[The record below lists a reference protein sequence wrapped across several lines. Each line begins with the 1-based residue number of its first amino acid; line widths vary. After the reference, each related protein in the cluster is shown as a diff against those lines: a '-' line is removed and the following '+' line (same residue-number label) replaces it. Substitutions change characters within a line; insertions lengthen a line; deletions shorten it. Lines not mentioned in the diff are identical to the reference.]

1 MDEPTSIS
9 SNVYKVVDNNSN
21 PYKNIVMN
29 AMRMN

>member
-9 SNVYKVVDNNSN
+9 SNVHKVVDNNSN

-29 AMRMN
+29 AMRIN